1 MLTTPPPASATI
13 SVSLTADEYALVVA
27 ALRTLEDLMQD
38 CDDDEAAQV
47 ADECVALRAKLR
59 AACKD
64 RRPPALAVVIPIRG
78 GSAP

>member
-1 MLTTPPPASATI
+1 MAPLIPILAVRSYP
-13 SVSLTADEYALVVA
+13 LTADEYSLVVA
-27 ALRTLEDLMQD
+27 ALRTLEDIMLD

>member
-1 MLTTPPPASATI
+1 MAPVIPIVAGRSYP
-13 SVSLTADEYALVVA
+13 LTADEYSLVVA